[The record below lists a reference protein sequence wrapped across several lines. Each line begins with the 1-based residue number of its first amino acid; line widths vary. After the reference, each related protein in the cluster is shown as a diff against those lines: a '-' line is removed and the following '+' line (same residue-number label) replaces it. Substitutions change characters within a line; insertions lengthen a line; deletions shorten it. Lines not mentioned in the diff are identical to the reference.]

1 MDTPTRRSVRVRQSV
16 CYSDSPNEEKITNSA
31 QTTRKSKRNKEN
43 VEKPT
48 TLFDEFEDVEGQK
61 LYSFKTPK
69 KKDGMALLAS
79 NTPKT
84 PKVESVNSSKTPKT
98 PNHRRLSTLMKTPT
112 SSRSTPNMPTKTPTH
127 VRSTIKRNLNKVKQ
141 REHISDNEEDF
152 SPDESDF
159 NPSDSESSDGSSS
172 EKDKNSSDHETTP
185 PPQKK
190 PQSLAVRLL
199 KTPSVATSNAIRR
212 SSRIQTHYILQSDD
226 YFSTQTTKS
235 KTSDHTLDRLKTP
248 RLPHDQ
254 LIKLLSNMEL
264 SSDHENAIKDLHE
277 EYKLHFDRWLTL
289 FDEGYTVLLFGL
301 GSKRNILQ
309 AFHKEKLA
317 NHHVIVINGFF
328 PSLTI
333 KDVLDGITG
342 DILEITSVSSN
353 PHEVVKAIEEEMKSI
368 PALHIFLIIHNLDG
382 TMLRNER
389 AQNVLSRLASIERIH
404 MIASIDHLN
413 APLLWNN
420 TKLSNYNFSWWDV
433 TSLLPYTEET
443 AFENSLL
450 TQNSGALELSSM
462 KSVFLSLTSNARG
475 IYILVVKYQLKN
487 SGTPNYQG
495 ISFKELYSTCR
506 EAFLVSSDIAL
517 RAQLTEFLD
526 HKLAKMKRAV
536 DGSENITI
544 PIKNFLL
551 EQFLSEQSN

>member
-1 MDTPTRRSVRVRQSV
+1 
-16 CYSDSPNEEKITNSA
+16 
-31 QTTRKSKRNKEN
+31 
-43 VEKPT
+43 
-48 TLFDEFEDVEGQK
+48 
-61 LYSFKTPK
+61 
-69 KKDGMALLAS
+69 
-79 NTPKT
+79 
-84 PKVESVNSSKTPKT
+84 
-98 PNHRRLSTLMKTPT
+98 MKT
-112 SSRSTPNMPTKTPTH
+112 
-127 VRSTIKRNLNKVKQ
+127 
-141 REHISDNEEDF
+141 
-152 SPDESDF
+152 
-159 NPSDSESSDGSSS
+159 
-172 EKDKNSSDHETTP
+172 
-185 PPQKK
+185 
-190 PQSLAVRLL
+190 QSLAVRLL

-212 SSRIQTHYILQSDD
+212 SSRIQQHYILQSDD

-333 KDVLDGITG
+333 KDILDGITG
-342 DILEITSVSSN
+342 DILEIISVSSN

-413 APLLWNN
+413 APLCKIFN
-420 TKLSNYNFSWWDV
+420 SNSICH
-433 TSLLPYTEET
+433 SL
-443 AFENSLL
+443 
-450 TQNSGALELSSM
+450 
-462 KSVFLSLTSNARG
+462 
-475 IYILVVKYQLKN
+475 I
-487 SGTPNYQG
+487 
-495 ISFKELYSTCR
+495 
-506 EAFLVSSDIAL
+506 
-517 RAQLTEFLD
+517 
-526 HKLAKMKRAV
+526 
-536 DGSENITI
+536 
-544 PIKNFLL
+544 
-551 EQFLSEQSN
+551 